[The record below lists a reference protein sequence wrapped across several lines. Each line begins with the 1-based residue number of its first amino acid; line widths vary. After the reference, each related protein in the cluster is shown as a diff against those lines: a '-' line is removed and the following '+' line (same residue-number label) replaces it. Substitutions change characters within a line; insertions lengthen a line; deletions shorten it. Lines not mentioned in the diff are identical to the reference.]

1 MKRMKRLC
9 VVGGISIMVTLLPG
23 CTNKVGM
30 ELRDAAISAASTF
43 VEQQTLELLVGAFGS
58 GTEP

>member
-1 MKRMKRLC
+1 MGFL
-9 VVGGISIMVTLLPG
+9 VSG

-43 VEQQTLELLVGAFGS
+43 IEQQTLALLAGVFGS
-58 GTEP
+58 ETVP